1 MTSKVTYTPQELKV
15 WRKKAHTNLL
25 HITANWVSH
34 MLDKHTQTAGNKQN
48 IQLEPGNA
56 HIMES
61 LNLEEQDSFLTQPN
75 WICPVC
81 ASSEHWAQ
89 NAESHL
95 TEIEKEE
102 IQSWVT
108 FPLD

>member
-1 MTSKVTYTPQELKV
+1 
-15 WRKKAHTNLL
+15 
-25 HITANWVSH
+25 